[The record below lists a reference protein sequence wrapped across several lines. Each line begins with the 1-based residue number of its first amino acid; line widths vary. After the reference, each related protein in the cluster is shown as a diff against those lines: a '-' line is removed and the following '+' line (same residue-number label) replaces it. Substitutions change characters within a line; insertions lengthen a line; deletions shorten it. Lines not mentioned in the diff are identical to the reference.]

1 MGSLSGTPKRGGSA
15 MRPTRQALII
25 GSAVWAVV
33 GALVASSAVP
43 DVNRDARWFVG
54 VASVVL
60 PAAAA
65 AAAVALRRGALR
77 WAGVLLLISVA
88 TPTYF
93 AWALNLPALVAGLGL
108 TLAPSSLDGS
118 PRPTRA

>member
-1 MGSLSGTPKRGGSA
+1 

-33 GALVASSAVP
+33 GALVAISAVP
-43 DVNRDARWFVG
+43 DVNPDARWLVG
-54 VASVVL
+54 VASVIF

-108 TLAPSSLDGS
+108 TLAPSSLDRS
-118 PRPTRA
+118 PGPTRA